1 MATEIKAPSFP
12 ESVAEGTI
20 AAWHKK
26 PGDSVERDE
35 LVVEIET
42 DKVVLEV
49 VAPEAGTLSDVLADE
64 GDTVESDQVLGNI
77 GEASAKAS
85 DTSEKKPSSK
95 KAASDDK
102 DSDDSASDKAPKQK
116 KAAAGGKQHEV
127 KAPSFPESVQE
138 GTVASWHKK
147 VGEAVKR
154 DEVLAD
160 IETDKVVLEVVA
172 PADGALA
179 EIKVDA
185 DSQVESEEVLALFAE
200 GAGESEQDYDAS
212 SDADSDSD
220 TDTDGAS
227 DDSADEDHNGKIL
240 APAARKMVA
249 ENDLDAARIEG
260 TGKGGRILKEDV
272 QKALKDGSAKKAK
285 DKTGDKAESPKAKQ
299 PPASASSAPTAVD
312 GQRPEKR
319 VPMSRLRQTI
329 AKRLVQA
336 QQTAAMLTTYNEV
349 DMSAIMA
356 LRAEYKETF
365 LKAHDTKL
373 GFMSFFVKAA
383 SEALKRFPDV
393 NASIDGTDIVYHGYQ
408 DISVA
413 VSTDRGLVVPVLRDT
428 DSMKFADVEK
438 TIVDFGKRARDGK
451 LGIEEMQG
459 GTFTI
464 TNGGIFG
471 SLLSTPIINP
481 PQTAIL
487 GMHKIQER
495 PMAVNGQVEI
505 RPMMYLAVSY
515 DHRMIDGKD
524 AVQFLVVLKELLED
538 PARLLLNV

>member
-1 MATEIKAPSFP
+1 MAIDIKAPTFP
-12 ESVAEGTI
+12 ESVAEGTV

-35 LVVEIET
+35 LIVEIET

-49 VAPEAGTLSDVLADE
+49 VAPEAGTLTDVMAEE
-64 GDTVESDQVLGNI
+64 GETVESEQVLGKI
-77 GEASAKAS
+77 GEASASSSKEDKSSGDSAK
-85 DTSEKKPSSK
+85 TSEEKSEEKTAEK
-95 KAASDDK
+95 KAG
-102 DSDDSASDKAPKQK
+102 
-116 KAAAGGKQHEV
+116 GGKKHDV
-127 KAPSFPESVQE
+127 KAPSFPESIQE
-138 GTVASWHKK
+138 GTVATWHKK

-179 EIKVDA
+179 EIKA
-185 DSQVESEEVLALFAE
+185 EEGSQVESEAVLAIFAE
-200 GAGESEQDYDAS
+200 GAGGEAS
-212 SDADSDSD
+212 TAADKTPEASAD
-220 TDTDGAS
+220 DGAG
-227 DDSADEDHNGKIL
+227 DEKVGDKIL

-249 ENDLDAARIEG
+249 EHDLDVAKIEG

-272 QKALKDGSAKKAK
+272 QKAVNDGTAKKAAK
-285 DKTGDKAESPKAKQ
+285 SAAPAKAAT
-299 PPASASSAPTAVD
+299 ATAPVTEGERV
-312 GQRPEKR
+312 EKR

-349 DMSAIMA
+349 DMTEIMA
-356 LRAEYKETF
+356 LRAQYKDTF
-365 LKAHDTKL
+365 LKAHDIKL
-373 GFMSFFVKAA
+373 GFMGFFVKAA

-408 DISVA
+408 DIGVA

-428 DSMKFADVEK
+428 DSMKIADVER
-438 TIVDFGKRARDGK
+438 TIMDFGKRGRDGK
-451 LGIEEMQG
+451 LGMDDMIG

-464 TNGGIFG
+464 TNGGTFG
-471 SLLSTPIINP
+471 SLMSTPIINP

-487 GMHKIQER
+487 GMHKIQDR
-495 PMAVNGQVEI
+495 PMAVNGKVEI
-505 RPMMYLAVSY
+505 RPMMYLALSY

-524 AVQFLVVLKELLED
+524 AVRFLVTIKELLED
-538 PARLLLNV
+538 PARLLLDV